1 MCGTGCPERRD
12 ALQLKGLQ
20 TDFHKVQSDATTKFA
35 DFERKTRTI
44 EDDARGLR
52 TMVELN
58 ASNVSNDIKQLQQHW
73 GSSSTAQKQL
83 AEDARTLKTTVN
95 GHAADLN
102 GLKANHQTLF
112 EDSRLA
118 KQADVEL
125 KGQLDELRGDLRK
138 TDVRLTER
146 MRTEEE
152 SLEHTRTQLSRQRNV
167 DFEFL
172 TKKDDEISGKIE
184 EWNHF
189 HKTEAERL
197 TREDAKLGERVAEVA
212 HAHDLVAKAL
222 ALKVEQLAPEVVQQP
237 TVEGGAGRGTTFM
250 CDVAERLCWLAS
262 ELDKLQNAN
271 RNYDEALMDSLRA
284 EFNALYEKLRPRIED
299 CETKFLNLEREV
311 NQIGRNEE
319 ETRNQLGLTKG
330 DLAALSQEQ
339 RQAAEVLAQHEDLL
353 QYLNGHA
360 QRVEKAVKDVGGLM
374 KHIEGE
380 HLQLASYCNQR
391 LSEHEV
397 LHPPNPKEAA
407 TCSPKQ
413 AEVQRICTSH
423 ICVQH
428 VHEQLEHVAT
438 SAKVSAELALANIN
452 ELRSEVG
459 AHGCPR
465 AALLGVRRE
474 SVSHGPLYACA
485 ARIAHLCKSS
495 SAQL

>member
-1 MCGTGCPERRD
+1 
-12 ALQLKGLQ
+12 
-20 TDFHKVQSDATTKFA
+20 
-35 DFERKTRTI
+35 
-44 EDDARGLR
+44 
-52 TMVELN
+52 
-58 ASNVSNDIKQLQQHW
+58 
-73 GSSSTAQKQL
+73 
-83 AEDARTLKTTVN
+83 
-95 GHAADLN
+95 
-102 GLKANHQTLF
+102 
-112 EDSRLA
+112 
-118 KQADVEL
+118 
-125 KGQLDELRGDLRK
+125 
-138 TDVRLTER
+138 
-146 MRTEEE
+146 
-152 SLEHTRTQLSRQRNV
+152 
-167 DFEFL
+167 
-172 TKKDDEISGKIE
+172 
-184 EWNHF
+184 
-189 HKTEAERL
+189 
-197 TREDAKLGERVAEVA
+197 
-212 HAHDLVAKAL
+212 VAKAL

-459 AHGCPR
+459 AHGLPEGR
-465 AALLGVRRE
+465 TPWR
-474 SVSHGPLYACA
+474 
-485 ARIAHLCKSS
+485 
-495 SAQL
+495 